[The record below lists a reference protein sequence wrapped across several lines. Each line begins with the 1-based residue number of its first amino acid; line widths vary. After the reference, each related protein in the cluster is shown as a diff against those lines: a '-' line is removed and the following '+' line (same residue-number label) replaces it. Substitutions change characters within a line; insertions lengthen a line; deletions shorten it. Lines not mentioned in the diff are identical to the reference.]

1 MTDVE
6 NTLALELDS
15 QTQLLTQVQ
24 FLTQF
29 NSNLIQ
35 LIGQPGSGKSWLCE
49 RYLETWAKEPIK
61 SLLICYPEQ
70 NETQQKTV
78 IFRQLVKDATI
89 NERHTLA
96 DSLRVILNG
105 EPIHALIAIDNAHC
119 LSRAFLKE
127 ILELVIEAQRN
138 ENWQINVL
146 LFSNI
151 GKWDKFLQKLV
162 FVKGIKP
169 INLDIPPLNAI
180 ERDLFI
186 EHVFSAQHIPTSSQA
201 SLKAL
206 WAKTP
211 SLPGAL
217 LAIDSQKYGHSIAS
231 LNQVDLTAEGQ
242 FEISKNKAPDAN
254 HLATGTNEEV
264 KLENQA
270 DIKSQHTQNAL
281 KPKIPLGVKEGIKW
295 SSNLPMPLVL
305 AAGSGTLILVMLG
318 VIFFALKEKTP
329 LTAQPGSITQLSH
342 ASSNQEAASLL
353 LDDEKVAVQDRNIE
367 EKDIV
372 LSANALKP
380 LSDKN
385 EENENSDAE
394 KIIAASDLMPER
406 NTEDLKDIAKI
417 DQAISRDPLD
427 TSAELDDFSLPKD
440 KVLSGT
446 VIDVAKKNIQLE
458 AKSIPKKPIEN
469 KPVQKKTIENKPLER
484 KADTSAPATGF
495 IVEPITPSEALA
507 RDKEKTKTKISQW
520 PKSTNQV
527 VQNSAKATAAP
538 LIPLSNQLLSQI
550 PKHRFTL
557 QLIVLKSRDAVSTF
571 VYGNGLEDKV
581 FVYETRRSGSP
592 VFIVVQGDYTSQA
605 AAKNAITN
613 LPQAVQTLGP
623 WSKSFE
629 QIHREIQNLN

>member
-6 NTLALELDS
+6 NILALELDS

-49 RYLETWAKEPIK
+49 RYLESWAKEPIK

-146 LFSNI
+146 LFSNL
-151 GKWDKFLQKLV
+151 GKWDKFLQKLI
-162 FVKGIKP
+162 FRKGIRP
-169 INLDIPPLNAI
+169 ISFDIPPLNAI
-180 ERDLFI
+180 ERDFFI
-186 EHVFSAQHIPTSSQA
+186 DHIFSAQNIPASSQA
-201 SLKAL
+201 SLKNF
-206 WAKTP
+206 WSKIP

-217 LAIDSQKYGHSIAS
+217 LAIDSQKYGHSLAS
-231 LNQVDLTAEGQ
+231 LNQVDLTSEVQ
-242 FEISKNKAPDAN
+242 FEKVPDPSS
-254 HLATGTNEEV
+254 LATNTNETVSLED
-264 KLENQA
+264 KANFENQDTKEA
-270 DIKSQHTQNAL
+270 AAPEAL
-281 KPKIPLGVKEGIKW
+281 LVTKEGAKRPL
-295 SSNLPMPLVL
+295 NLPMPLVL
-305 AAGSGTLILVMLG
+305 VAGSGILLLVMLG
-318 VIFFALKEKTP
+318 VIFFALKEDAP
-329 LTAQPGSITQLSH
+329 LTAQPGSITHLSH
-342 ASSNQEAASLL
+342 TSPEQEAANLL
-353 LDDEKVAVQDRNIE
+353 LEDKKIAVQDRDTE
-367 EKDIV
+367 EKALT
-372 LSANALKP
+372 LSSDMLVP

-385 EENENSDAE
+385 TESEKSEAE
-394 KIIAASDLMPER
+394 KIIAASDIMPDKKS
-406 NTEDLKDIAKI
+406 EDSQDITKNN
-417 DQAISRDPLD
+417 QTPSSDPLD
-427 TSAELDDFSLPKD
+427 TSPELDNFSLPKD

-446 VIDVAKKNIQLE
+446 IVEVAKKNNHLAELEVKSTPKNSEE
-458 AKSIPKKPIEN
+458 AKPLVKTPVETKPIET
-469 KPVQKKTIENKPLER
+469 KAKT
-484 KADTSAPATGF
+484 SVPAGGF

-507 RDKEKTKTKISQW
+507 RDSEKTKTKISQW
-520 PKSTNQV
+520 AKSSSQINQKAPKMGP
-527 VQNSAKATAAP
+527 AP
-538 LIPLSNQLLSQI
+538 LVPLSNQLLSQI

-557 QLIVLKSRDAVSTF
+557 QLIALKSRDAVNNF
-571 VYGNGLEDKV
+571 VRDYDLENTA
-581 FVYETRRSGSP
+581 FVYETRRLGLP
-592 VFIVVQGDYTSQA
+592 VFIVVHGDYPNQA
-605 AAKNAITN
+605 AAKNAIVG
-613 LPQAVQTLGP
+613 LEQAVQALGP

-629 QIHREIQNLN
+629 QIHKEIQNLN